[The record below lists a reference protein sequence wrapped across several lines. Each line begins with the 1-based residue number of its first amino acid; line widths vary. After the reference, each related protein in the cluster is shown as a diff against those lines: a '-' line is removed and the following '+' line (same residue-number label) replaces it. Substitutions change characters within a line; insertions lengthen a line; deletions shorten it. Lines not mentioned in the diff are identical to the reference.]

1 MGVEKHFRDILD
13 LVQKYGLKDVLSE
26 NTRVYS
32 KLVEEFY
39 LNDKHVD
46 GEIMTKV
53 KDITVTVDLVD
64 MGIALGLFYEGLTGF
79 EKNNKQ
85 KGLHFIGYEKKNPN
99 IKGLKKKD
107 FPKSFEFLIDIM
119 GKYLLCKDSAHDSVN
134 ELQL

>member
-53 KDITVTVDLVD
+53 KDITITVDLVE

-79 EKNNKQ
+79 GKNNK
-85 KGLHFIGYEKKNPN
+85 
-99 IKGLKKKD
+99 
-107 FPKSFEFLIDIM
+107 
-119 GKYLLCKDSAHDSVN
+119 
-134 ELQL
+134 